1 MTVGNYVRHYSVRS
15 GGPAAARAVPALVCR
30 EWSAV
35 RGVWWAVCGAGLVHL
50 SCSPRVPQPLGTLS
64 ISHVIPSRLFQTLN
78 SQRWNC
84 NVLRRSRKVTVG
96 NYVRGYSVRS
106 GGPAAARAVPALVCR
121 EWSAVRGVWWAVCGA
136 GLVHLSCSP
145 RVPQPLGTLSISH
158 VIPSRLFQTL
168 NSQRWNCNVLRRSR
182 KVTVGNYVRGYS
194 VRSGGI
200 FGKCDGLNV
209 SEPTGILATARG
221 CACRRVVP
229 WAYLHVNHD
238 IATPSGIR
246 RNLSETCR
254 G

>member
-1 MTVGNYVRHYSVRS
+1 MVPLRLGRS
-15 GGPAAARAVPALVCR
+15 PRWCVVNGLRCV
-30 EWSAV
+30 V
-35 RGVWWAVCGAGLVHL
+35 RGVWCWSGP
-50 SCSPRVPQPLGTLS
+50 SQPQPSCLQLRSPSTAESSPL
-64 ISHVIPSRLFQTLN
+64 SHVIPPRLFQTLN

-96 NYVRGYSVRS
+96 NYVRHYSV
-106 GGPAAARAVPALVCR
+106 
-121 EWSAVRGVWWAVCGA
+121 
-136 GLVHLSCSP
+136 
-145 RVPQPLGTLSISH
+145 
-158 VIPSRLFQTL
+158 
-168 NSQRWNCNVLRRSR
+168 
-182 KVTVGNYVRGYS
+182 K
-194 VRSGGI
+194 SGGI

-221 CACRRVVP
+221 CPCRRVVP